1 MYGYAQKEKTRIEQ
15 RKMEIDFSS
24 LWSWTVPLWGLFLL
38 ILFLGGVLTQ
48 PVVLEGVQS
57 VSTVMAGGATGKKH
71 AKIVRFAD
79 MV

>member
-1 MYGYAQKEKTRIEQ
+1 
-15 RKMEIDFSS
+15 MEIDFSS

-57 VSTVMAGGATGKKH
+57 VASVASGMSGGAMKEKTKMKTS
-71 AKIVRFAD
+71 AKMVRFAD